1 MNFYSSNIL
10 YRNYIINDENN
21 KQLDPITIETIF
33 TNNKAVQ
40 FINKFNPQIQINKI
54 MENIPKNQLYHC
66 QGENLDKIITE
77 YIIYF
82 LGSKINKPRIK
93 INI

>member
-1 MNFYSSNIL
+1 MNFYSS

-21 KQLDPITIETIF
+21 KQLDPITIEKIF

-40 FINKFNPQIQINKI
+40 FINKFYPQIQINKI
-54 MENIPKNQLYHC
+54 MVNIPKNQLYHC

-77 YIIYF
+77 YIIHF
-82 LGSKINKPRIK
+82 LGSEINKPRIK
-93 INI
+93 NNI

>member
-1 MNFYSSNIL
+1 MNFYSS

-21 KQLDPITIETIF
+21 KQLDQITIEKIF

-40 FINKFNPQIQINKI
+40 FINKFYTQIQINKI
-54 MENIPKNQLYHC
+54 MVNILKNQLYHC

-77 YIIYF
+77 YIIHF

-93 INI
+93 NNI

>member
-21 KQLDPITIETIF
+21 QQLDPITIETIF
-33 TNNKAVQ
+33 TNNNAVKY
-40 FINKFNPQIQINKI
+40 INKVNLPIQINKI
-54 MENIPKNQLYHC
+54 IENIPKNQLYHC

-77 YIIYF
+77 YIVHF

>member
-1 MNFYSSNIL
+1 MNCNSSNIL

-21 KQLDPITIETIF
+21 KQLDPITIEKIF

-40 FINKFNPQIQINKI
+40 FINKFYPQIQINKI
-54 MENIPKNQLYHC
+54 MVNILKNQLYHC

-77 YIIYF
+77 YIIHF

-93 INI
+93 NNI

>member
-1 MNFYSSNIL
+1 MNFYSS

-21 KQLDPITIETIF
+21 KQLDPITIEKIF

-77 YIIYF
+77 YIIHF

-93 INI
+93 NNI